1 MSYLDRKSDKA
12 LSAIGG
18 GKDGIKNLKIHLKNA
33 YDEVERLLG
42 IIADNQ
48 GFSFFLID
56 LLIKIFNQ

>member
-56 LLIKIFNQ
+56 LLIKILNQ